1 MYYSSNTVALFYFL
15 ASVRA
20 GGSEAFLSFF
30 HFFCCK
36 KVSPCYLIN
45 NKKEHDIFRINKEFE
60 MSKMLTV
67 LAAVLAVVLM
77 SGCTSMQVANRFNG
91 LPVSETEKMPPK
103 AHVNVTMTG
112 FYLFHCLPIATGSVG
127 SVDKWAIFKDT
138 VSVENAVSV
147 LTREARTQLNCTK
160 IYDLKSS
167 TSSVFMPLLY
177 SFKTVQVSATVDT
190 AK

>member
-1 MYYSSNTVALFYFL
+1 MNKLTFL
-15 ASVRA
+15 AA
-20 GGSEAFLSFF
+20 
-30 HFFCCK
+30 
-36 KVSPCYLIN
+36 I
-45 NKKEHDIFRINKEFE
+45 
-60 MSKMLTV
+60 
-67 LAAVLAVVLM
+67 LAVVLM

-91 LPVSETEKMPPK
+91 LPVSESANMPPK

-112 FYLFHCLPIATGSVG
+112 FYLFHFIPIATGSVG

-160 IYDLKSS
+160 VYDLKSS
-167 TSSVFMPLLY
+167 TSSAVMPFLCT
-177 SFKTVQVSATVDT
+177 FKTVQVSATVDA

>member
-1 MYYSSNTVALFYFL
+1 
-15 ASVRA
+15 
-20 GGSEAFLSFF
+20 
-30 HFFCCK
+30 
-36 KVSPCYLIN
+36 
-45 NKKEHDIFRINKEFE
+45 

-147 LTREARTQLNCTK
+147 KMAITGCVSLTTFWASSPKTTVVWLN
-160 IYDLKSS
+160 
-167 TSSVFMPLLY
+167 M
-177 SFKTVQVSATVDT
+177 
-190 AK
+190 

>member
-1 MYYSSNTVALFYFL
+1 MKKLTFL
-15 ASVRA
+15 AA
-20 GGSEAFLSFF
+20 
-30 HFFCCK
+30 
-36 KVSPCYLIN
+36 I
-45 NKKEHDIFRINKEFE
+45 
-60 MSKMLTV
+60 
-67 LAAVLAVVLM
+67 LAVVLM

-91 LPVSETEKMPPK
+91 LPVSESANMPPK

-112 FYLFHCLPIATGSVG
+112 FYLFHFIPIATGSVG

-160 IYDLKSS
+160 VYDLKSS
-167 TSSVFMPLLY
+167 TSSAVMPFLCT
-177 SFKTVQVSATVDT
+177 FKTVQVSATVDA

>member
-1 MYYSSNTVALFYFL
+1 MKKLTFL
-15 ASVRA
+15 AA
-20 GGSEAFLSFF
+20 
-30 HFFCCK
+30 
-36 KVSPCYLIN
+36 I
-45 NKKEHDIFRINKEFE
+45 
-60 MSKMLTV
+60 
-67 LAAVLAVVLM
+67 LAVVLM

-91 LPVSETEKMPPK
+91 LPVSESASMPPK

-112 FYLFHCLPIATGSVG
+112 FYLFHFIPIATGSVG

-160 IYDLKSS
+160 VYDLKSS
-167 TSSVFMPLLY
+167 TSSAVMPFLCT
-177 SFKTVQVSATVDT
+177 FKTVQVSATVDA

>member
-1 MYYSSNTVALFYFL
+1 MKKLTFL
-15 ASVRA
+15 AA
-20 GGSEAFLSFF
+20 
-30 HFFCCK
+30 
-36 KVSPCYLIN
+36 I
-45 NKKEHDIFRINKEFE
+45 
-60 MSKMLTV
+60 
-67 LAAVLAVVLM
+67 LAVVLM

-91 LPVSETEKMPPK
+91 LPVSESASNVPPK

-112 FYLFHCLPIATGSVG
+112 FYLFHFIPIATGSVG

-160 IYDLKSS
+160 VYDLKSS
-167 TSSVFMPLLY
+167 TSSAVMPFLCT
-177 SFKTVQVSATVDT
+177 FKTVQVSATVDA